1 LESDRVRSI
10 TVAEGVDL
18 GLRWSVHTSLAG
30 VTAPGYNCASHR
42 RMKESSSVLAS
53 AGVPFPSANPA
64 ASRLLSALEFL
75 FGAFIV
81 IGHNVFHIVPNEVI
95 ILSVLGLISIR
106 LRDGSWSAMGFKRP
120 ASWRRIFLIALG
132 AAILRIFARTIPNRT
147 CDRLFLAE
155 ATAPALANEISG
167 NVKMALVALLLVWT
181 FAAFGEE
188 IAYRGYLLTRA
199 ADIGR
204 RSVAAYWIG
213 IVLVSIL
220 FGYGHYYKGASGVI
234 DSGVAGLILAT
245 AYMLAGRN
253 LWASILAHGFIDTF
267 GVIDAFFGWSN

>member
-1 LESDRVRSI
+1 M
-10 TVAEGVDL
+10 
-18 GLRWSVHTSLAG
+18 HPLAG
-30 VTAPGYNCASHR
+30 VTAPGYNFASER
-42 RMKESSSVLAS
+42 RMKESSSVLSS
-53 AGVPFPSANPA
+53 AGIPFPSQNPL
-64 ASRLLSALEFL
+64 ASRLLSAFEFC

-95 ILSVLGLISIR
+95 VLSVLGLISIR
-106 LRDGSWSAMGFKRP
+106 LRDGRWSAMGLKRP
-120 ASWRRIFLIALG
+120 ASWRRVLLIAIV
-132 AAILRIFARTIPNRT
+132 AAILRILLGQFLIEPVTG
-147 CDRLFLAE
+147 LFWPKP
-155 ATAPALANEISG
+155 TPPTLANEITG
-167 NVKMALVALLLVWT
+167 NVKVGVVALLLVWT

-204 RSVAAYWIG
+204 RSAAAYWIG

-234 DSGVAGLILAT
+234 DSGVAGLILGT

-253 LWASILAHGFIDTF
+253 LWATIFAHGFIDTF
-267 GVIDAFFGWSN
+267 GIIDAFFGWSN